1 MVDWPVPTTV
11 TELRDF
17 LGLNGYYRKFV
28 KGYGALAKPLTK
40 LLQKKQFQWNE
51 QAQEAFDHLKKAMS
65 STPVLALPNFDKQFI
80 VETDASGIGLGAVL
94 M

>member
-40 LLQKKQFQWNE
+40 LLQKKQFQWDEEGYVVNT
-51 QAQEAFDHLKKAMS
+51 S
-65 STPVLALPNFDKQFI
+65 V
-80 VETDASGIGLGAVL
+80 GITQL
-94 M
+94 